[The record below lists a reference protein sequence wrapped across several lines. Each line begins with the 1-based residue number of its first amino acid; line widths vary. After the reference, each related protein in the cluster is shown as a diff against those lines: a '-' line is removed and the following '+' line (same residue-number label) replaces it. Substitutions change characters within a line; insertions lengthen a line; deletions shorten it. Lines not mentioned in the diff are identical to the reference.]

1 MIYLA
6 RRDISQPM
14 ENSENLILLGT
25 ATRPHGIKGAFVF
38 NLENKDN
45 SVLQKGVTFFAK
57 PLNGS
62 SIAKPGKELTV
73 KSISFG
79 NKVFAYLEGVDNRNV
94 TEEMLPFEIY
104 VDRSTLPETEEDEF
118 YMADIIGLDVFDI
131 EKDQVVGKV
140 VKYFDN
146 GAHIVLNT
154 KVNGKH
160 VDIPF
165 VDQFVKLV
173 NLEENRVECLIPR
186 LM

>member
-1 MIYLA
+1 MKNI
-6 RRDISQPM
+6 
-14 ENSENLILLGT
+14 ENLILLGT

-38 NLENKDN
+38 NLENKEN
-45 SVLQKGVTFFAK
+45 SVLQKGTTFFAK

-62 SIAKPGKELTV
+62 SIDKAGKELTV

-79 NKVFAYLEGVDNRNV
+79 NKVFAYLDGVDNRNI

-104 VDRSTLPETEEDEF
+104 IDRNELPEIEDEDEF
-118 YMADIIGLDVFDI
+118 YMADIIGLDVYDI
-131 EKDQVVGKV
+131 ENEKVVGKII
-140 VKYFDN
+140 KYFDN